1 MTATGVLMGD
11 WMGGGGRESM
21 CNFGDAEFQSL
32 APYLPALLSLS
43 LSYIS
48 LAAGVEVTCLGLC
61 PESNCLLVDVTDGPR
76 ILVDC
81 PLEPLGMKI
90 SGGAIFPL
98 PAVFVSFI
106 SRFLFLSVSISPS
119 FAILSCRRS
128 HQIGFLG

>member
-1 MTATGVLMGD
+1 MCDGGGGRKSMCVD

-21 CNFGDAEFQSL
+21 CDFRDEEFQSL

-81 PLEPLGMKI
+81 PLEPLGMKN
-90 SGGAIFPL
+90 FPVGRFFL
-98 PAVFVSFI
+98 CLSSLSLSFCL
-106 SRFLFLSVSISPS
+106 SLFLPLSQVSLAGAVIK
-119 FAILSCRRS
+119 
-128 HQIGFLG
+128 